1 MKDKLVRGVRRALP
15 KKAVKGLEES
25 YRRTRVRAASA
36 RYGNPG
42 AGQHIIAVTGTNGK
56 TTTINYLNEIFK
68 AAGKTTA
75 MFSTANI
82 EIAGEKQPNTLNR
95 TVALTSQLMKFLRQA
110 KKAKV
115 DYVFLEVTSHALHQH
130 KLDTTPIECAVMT
143 NLTQD
148 HLDYHESME
157 NYAAA
162 KAKLFDNLPQYIV
175 LNQDDPWYKYFNRFD
190 AADSKMTYGTDDTAD
205 TRISRVKL
213 YKKGSEV
220 ELVFDT
226 QTHLKL
232 ATALP
237 GRFNVYNLAAAA
249 SVAYLYQLPLEA
261 IAEGVANLESVPGR
275 YERPVPGK
283 PYDVVVDYA
292 HTPDALEK
300 LLEAVRE
307 STKNRV
313 ILVFGACGDRD
324 QSKRPIMGK
333 IAAHLADRIF
343 VTDEESYNEDPQ
355 TIREMIL
362 TGITNSGGEPKTE
375 EIPDRYEAIKKA
387 LSVAKT
393 GDSVVITG
401 MGHEQFRIVR
411 GERLPWNDSRVVRE
425 ILGIEE
431 E

>member
-1 MKDKLVRGVRRALP
+1 MKTKLVRGVSRVLP
-15 KKAVKGLEES
+15 KSALESLKNAYRKMRVKAV
-25 YRRTRVRAASA
+25 TA
-36 RYGNPG
+36 RYGNPA
-42 AGQHIIAVTGTNGK
+42 AGLHIIAVTGTNGK
-56 TTTINYLNEIFK
+56 TTTANYLNEIFK

-75 MFSTANI
+75 MFTTANI
-82 EIAGEKQPNTLNR
+82 ELAGEKQPNTLNR
-95 TVALTSQLMKFLRQA
+95 TVPLVGELMRFMKKA
-110 KKAKV
+110 KKARV
-115 DYVFLEVTSHALHQH
+115 DYVLLEVTSHALHQH
-130 KLDTTPIECAVMT
+130 KIDTIPIECAVMT

-148 HLDYHESME
+148 HLDYHGTME

-162 KAKLFDNLPQYIV
+162 KSKLFEHLPLYIV
-175 LNQDDPWYKYFNRFD
+175 LNRDDPWYKYFERYD

-375 EIPDRYEAIKKA
+375 ELPDRYEAIKKA